1 MGGQRRIYGCEARD
15 EMLHDN
21 DPERTNRADS
31 AVSIC
36 EHSNS
41 VYS

>member
-1 MGGQRRIYGCEARD
+1 MGGQRRMYGCEARD
-15 EMLHDN
+15 EMLHNN

-31 AVSIC
+31 AVSTR

-41 VYS
+41 VGS